1 MRSEISMA
9 LRWFVRCLGVNF
21 LLSALGEE
29 STLPVVCV
37 DGDLPEELFT
47 IIKEKLAHN
56 PDEPRLVI
64 IPRSVFYRHR
74 AIPGTLLV
82 QFPTGEIDHFQAI
95 LMETLPKRWQ
105 TSDLISV
112 MHEVQRTFPL
122 DKKTVTSQRPSSVWP
137 RGEEYNSRVR
147 IEDTLSSIPRLQMT
161 EKSSQ

>member
-1 MRSEISMA
+1 MICETVS
-9 LRWFVRCLGVNF
+9 CQF
-21 LLSALGEE
+21 LAFPLGEE

-64 IPRSVFYRHR
+64 IPRSSLGRDR

-82 QFPTGEIDHFQAI
+82 QFPTGEIDDFQAI
-95 LMETLPKRWQ
+95 LMQTLPKRWQ

-122 DKKTVTSQRPSSVWP
+122 DKTGKTVTSQRPSSFWF
-137 RGEEYNSRVR
+137 RGQEYSPGIR
-147 IEDTLSSIPRLQMT
+147 IDDTLPSIPRLQKT
-161 EKSSQ
+161 EESSQ

>member
-1 MRSEISMA
+1 MRR
-9 LRWFVRCLGVNF
+9 LVVNF
-21 LLSALGEE
+21 LLSPLGEE
-29 STLPVVCV
+29 ATLPVVCV
-37 DGDLPEELFT
+37 DGGLRDELFT

-64 IPRSVFYRHR
+64 IPRSSSDSDR

-122 DKKTVTSQRPSSVWP
+122 DKTGKTVTSQRPSSFWF
-137 RGEEYNSRVR
+137 RGEEYSPGIR
-147 IEDTLSSIPRLQMT
+147 IDDTLSSIPRLQKT
-161 EKSSQ
+161 EESSQ

>member
-1 MRSEISMA
+1 MRR
-9 LRWFVRCLGVNF
+9 LVVNF
-21 LLSALGEE
+21 LLSLLGEE

-37 DGDLPEELFT
+37 DGDLPDELFT
-47 IIKEKLAHN
+47 IMKEKLTHS

-64 IPRSVFYRHR
+64 IPGSVFDRHVRHR

-112 MHEVQRTFPL
+112 I
-122 DKKTVTSQRPSSVWP
+122 DA
-137 RGEEYNSRVR
+137 RGTKDFSARQKNNNDRR
-147 IEDTLSSIPRLQMT
+147 I
-161 EKSSQ
+161 

>member
-1 MRSEISMA
+1 MRW
-9 LRWFVRCLGVNF
+9 LVVNF
-21 LLSALGEE
+21 LLSPVGEE

-37 DGDLPEELFT
+37 DGGLRDEIFT

-64 IPRSVFYRHR
+64 IPLDRDR

-112 MHEVQRTFPL
+112 MHEVQRTYAFKNRAIGPWHL
-122 DKKTVTSQRPSSVWP
+122 NII
-137 RGEEYNSRVR
+137 G
-147 IEDTLSSIPRLQMT
+147 IEDTLSSIPRLQKT
-161 EKSSQ
+161 EESFQ

>member
-1 MRSEISMA
+1 MQSEIGMA
-9 LRWFVRCLGVNF
+9 LRWFVRWLVVNF
-21 LLSALGEE
+21 LLSPLGEE

-37 DGDLPEELFT
+37 DGDLPDELFT
-47 IIKEKLAHN
+47 IIKEKLTHN

-64 IPRSVFYRHR
+64 IPGSVFDRHVRRR

-82 QFPTGEIDHFQAI
+82 QFPTYEIDDFQAI

-112 MHEVQRTFPL
+112 MREVQRTFPL
-122 DKKTVTSQRPSSVWP
+122 DKTLRI
-137 RGEEYNSRVR
+137 EEYRRGIR
-147 IEDTLSSIPRLQMT
+147 IEDSLSSIPRLQKT

>member
-1 MRSEISMA
+1 MRW
-9 LRWFVRCLGVNF
+9 LVVNF
-21 LLSALGEE
+21 LLSPLGEE

-37 DGDLPEELFT
+37 DGDLPDELFA

-64 IPRSVFYRHR
+64 IPRSPLDRDR

-82 QFPTGEIDHFQAI
+82 QFPTGEIDDFQAI

-112 MHEVQRTFPL
+112 MHEVQRTYAV
-122 DKKTVTSQRPSSVWP
+122 KKRLFSLWHL
-137 RGEEYNSRVR
+137 NII
-147 IEDTLSSIPRLQMT
+147 IEDTLSSIPRLQKT
-161 EKSSQ
+161 EESSQ

>member
-1 MRSEISMA
+1 MRW
-9 LRWFVRCLGVNF
+9 LVVNF
-21 LLSALGEE
+21 LLSPLGEE

-37 DGDLPEELFT
+37 DGDLRDELFR

-64 IPRSVFYRHR
+64 IPRSSSDRDR

-82 QFPTGEIDHFQAI
+82 QFPTGEIDDFQAI

-112 MHEVQRTFPL
+112 MHEVQRTYAV
-122 DKKTVTSQRPSSVWP
+122 KKRLFSLWHL
-137 RGEEYNSRVR
+137 NII
-147 IEDTLSSIPRLQMT
+147 IEDTLSSIPRLQKT
-161 EKSSQ
+161 EESSQ

>member
-1 MRSEISMA
+1 MRW
-9 LRWFVRCLGVNF
+9 LVVNF
-21 LLSALGEE
+21 LLSPVGEE

-37 DGDLPEELFT
+37 DGGLRDELFT

-64 IPRSVFYRHR
+64 IPLDRDR

-137 RGEEYNSRVR
+137 RGEEYNSRIR